1 LKTCPFQPGRG
12 IPDPVGVFSENGGAM
27 LMMKKI
33 LALVIL
39 PSASRSAAFAAT
51 PSRIGY
57 LATCG

>member
-1 LKTCPFQPGRG
+1 
-12 IPDPVGVFSENGGAM
+12 M